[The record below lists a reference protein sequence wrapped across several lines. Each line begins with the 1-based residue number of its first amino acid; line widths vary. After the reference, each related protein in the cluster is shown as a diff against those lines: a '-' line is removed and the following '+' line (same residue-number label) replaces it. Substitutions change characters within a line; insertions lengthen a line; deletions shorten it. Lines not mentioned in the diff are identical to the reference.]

1 MPRSLLEQ
9 LPDIVEHPAFQSFYD
24 DLKSEGLLG
33 ESGDDYWPDFLVR
46 TEDAVYLVETKAQDQ
61 TRECAETL
69 GHVHFKLIWRRFS
82 SITPEPISRKMQCYE
97 LFR

>member
-33 ESGDDYWPDFLVR
+33 VGQQENAML
-46 TEDAVYLVETKAQDQ
+46 
-61 TRECAETL
+61 
-69 GHVHFKLIWRRFS
+69 
-82 SITPEPISRKMQCYE
+82 
-97 LFR
+97 